1 MNVVKKNLARQNP
14 RQLTSTKENFKGLS
28 AIILIFLFLSIVEE
42 RSLWIHLERVEVVY
56 MLCIGVSVSWFH
68 HTLTMNHIL
77 LFFDRK
83 LIPNFCLGSFIDPVF
98 LYTKYCCG
106 TLICHFDISSCD
118 FIHKVIFSM
127 QNMGI
132 LFVASSRS
140 KKDQAPTTHILS
152 VTLLSQL

>member
-1 MNVVKKNLARQNP
+1 
-14 RQLTSTKENFKGLS
+14 
-28 AIILIFLFLSIVEE
+28 
-42 RSLWIHLERVEVVY
+42 

-83 LIPNFCLGSFIDPVF
+83 LIRNFCLGSFIDPVF

-152 VTLLSQL
+152 VTLLSQLQEIVCNSKDMSDANEHVLQIFEAIFLKQNKCLCVCYSEVIKFLTIIIESRFWNF